1 MNKKYIV
8 RLTETERDLLDRL
21 VNTGK
26 AAARALT
33 HARILLKANWGPN
46 GPAWT
51 DEAISTAL
59 DVSIP
64 TIERV
69 RRTLVLDGFDA
80 VLQRKPAP
88 PRSRKLDGRQE
99 AHLIA
104 LACSSAPAGHKRWT
118 LQLLAN
124 HLVELEELDG
134 LSHETVRQILKKRP
148 QTLAEQGVVHS
159 AQGKPG
165 VCSPDGGRV
174 GWVLQTARP
183 EASPGLLR

>member
-1 MNKKYIV
+1 MLPLCGHSREPARETTPMNKKHIV
-8 RLTETERDLLDRL
+8 RLTDSERGVLDGL

-26 AAARALT
+26 GAARRLT
-33 HARILLKANWGPN
+33 HARILLKADCGPD

-51 DEAISTAL
+51 DEAISAAL

-80 VLQRKPAP
+80 TLQRKPAP

-134 LSHETVRQILKKRP
+134 LSHETVRQILKKTRP
-148 QTLAEQGVVHS
+148 VEWA
-159 AQGKPG
+159 
-165 VCSPDGGRV
+165 
-174 GWVLQTARP
+174 
-183 EASPGLLR
+183 

>member
-8 RLTETERDLLDRL
+8 RLTQTERDILDGL
-21 VNTGK
+21 VTTGK
-26 AAARALT
+26 RAARTLT
-33 HARILLKANWGPN
+33 HARILLKADCGPD

-51 DEAISTAL
+51 DEAISAAL

-80 VLQRKPAP
+80 ALERKPAP
-88 PRSRKLDGRQE
+88 PRQRKLDGRQE

-104 LACSSAPAGHKRWT
+104 LACSAAPEGHKRWT

-124 HLVELEELDG
+124 QLVHLEDLDG
-134 LSHETVRQILKKRP
+134 LAPETVRQILKK
-148 QTLAEQGVVHS
+148 TNSNHG
-159 AQGKPG
+159 
-165 VCSPDGGRV
+165 
-174 GWVLQTARP
+174 
-183 EASPGLLR
+183 

>member
-8 RLTETERDLLDRL
+8 RLTDSERGVLEGL

-26 AAARALT
+26 AAARMLT
-33 HARILLKANWGPN
+33 HARILLKADCGPD

-51 DEAISTAL
+51 DPMISAAL

-80 VLQRKPAP
+80 ALQRKPPP
-88 PRSRKLDGRQE
+88 PRPRKLDGRQE

-104 LACSSAPAGHKRWT
+104 LACSPAPEGHKRWT
-118 LQLLAN
+118 LRLLADK
-124 HLVELEELDG
+124 LVELEELDG
-134 LSHETVRQILKKRP
+134 LAPETVRQMLKKTTSSR
-148 QTLAEQGVVHS
+148 G
-159 AQGKPG
+159 
-165 VCSPDGGRV
+165 
-174 GWVLQTARP
+174 
-183 EASPGLLR
+183 

>member
-8 RLTETERDLLDRL
+8 RLSETERDILDGI

-26 AAARALT
+26 GAARALT
-33 HARILLKANWGPN
+33 HARILLKADCGPT

-51 DEAISTAL
+51 DEAISAAL

-80 VLQRKPAP
+80 ALQRKPAP
-88 PRSRKLDGRQE
+88 PRKRKLDGRQE

-104 LACSSAPAGHKRWT
+104 LACSAAPQGRKRWT
-118 LQLLAN
+118 LQLLAEQ
-124 HLVELEELDG
+124 LVELEDLDG
-134 LSHETVRQILKKRP
+134 LSHETVRHILKKTNSNR
-148 QTLAEQGVVHS
+148 G
-159 AQGKPG
+159 
-165 VCSPDGGRV
+165 
-174 GWVLQTARP
+174 
-183 EASPGLLR
+183 

>member
-8 RLTETERDLLDRL
+8 RLTDSERGVLEGL

-26 AAARALT
+26 AAARTLT
-33 HARILLKANWGPN
+33 HARILLKADCGPD

-51 DEAISTAL
+51 DPMISAAL

-80 VLQRKPAP
+80 ALQRKPPP
-88 PRSRKLDGRQE
+88 PRQRKLDGRQE

-104 LACSSAPAGHKRWT
+104 LACSPAPEGHKRWT
-118 LQLLAN
+118 LRLLADK
-124 HLVELEELDG
+124 LVELEELDG
-134 LSHETVRQILKKRP
+134 LAPETVRQMLIKTTSSR
-148 QTLAEQGVVHS
+148 G
-159 AQGKPG
+159 
-165 VCSPDGGRV
+165 
-174 GWVLQTARP
+174 
-183 EASPGLLR
+183 

>member
-8 RLTETERDLLDRL
+8 RLTETERDILDAL

-26 AAARALT
+26 GAARTLT
-33 HARILLKANWGPN
+33 HARILLKADCGED

-51 DEAISTAL
+51 DEALSAAL

-69 RRTLVLDGFDA
+69 RRTLVLEGFDA
-80 VLQRKPAP
+80 ALQRKPAP

-99 AHLIA
+99 AQLIA

-118 LQLLAN
+118 LQLLAK
-124 HLVELEELDG
+124 HLVEREDLDG
-134 LSHETVRQILKKRP
+134 LSPETVRQILTKTSSNR
-148 QTLAEQGVVHS
+148 G
-159 AQGKPG
+159 
-165 VCSPDGGRV
+165 
-174 GWVLQTARP
+174 
-183 EASPGLLR
+183 